1 MAQSAVETV
10 RQPAGAGQ
18 VVSRSMQF
26 KVIQVSNHRQGVRT
40 GETLYFGSHESQS
53 MLRVYDPGG
62 IPVYFRT
69 PDRQKYPIQRVG
81 IVGMDR
87 GRYDASYNHR
97 SG

>member
-26 KVIQVSNHRQGVRT
+26 KVIQASNHRQGVRT

-53 MLRVYDPGG
+53 MLRVYDPGLNLCG
-62 IPVYFRT
+62 EREKPRAEEWGNWSV
-69 PDRQKYPIQRVG
+69 
-81 IVGMDR
+81 ML
-87 GRYDASYNHR
+87 
-97 SG
+97 